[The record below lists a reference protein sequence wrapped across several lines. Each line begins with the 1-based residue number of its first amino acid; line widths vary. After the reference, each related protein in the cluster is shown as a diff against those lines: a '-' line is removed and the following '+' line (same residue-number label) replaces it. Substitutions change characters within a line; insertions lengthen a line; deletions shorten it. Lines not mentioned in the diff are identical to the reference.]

1 MRILLHIIIHILL
14 YPYIIR
20 VLYAYTYYTHIIRIL
35 YASYKHIIHILYA
48 PGEQTMIYCPLLGNG
63 Q

>member
-1 MRILLHIIIHILL
+1 MHIIIPIL

-20 VLYAYTYYTHIIRIL
+20 VLYAYYTHIMRIL

-48 PGEQTMIYCPLLGNG
+48 PGEQTVIYCPLLGNG